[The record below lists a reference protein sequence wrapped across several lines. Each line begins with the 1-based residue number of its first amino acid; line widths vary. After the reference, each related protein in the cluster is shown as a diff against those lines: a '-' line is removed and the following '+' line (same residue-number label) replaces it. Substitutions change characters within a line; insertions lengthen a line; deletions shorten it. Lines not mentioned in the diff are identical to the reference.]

1 MLIVP
6 IPNPSHPRCNLFN
19 DPHLSGP
26 VQQRQR
32 QVPTSSHAEHCSQQ
46 EGKGRRARTRGGGW
60 SKISPKIFS
69 TLTLYLFQ
77 TCDPEN
83 YANPVSVS
91 TTPYTGDGAGVGL
104 AESGDAH
111 PTPATPLSSGAS
123 SVCVKPNEPN
133 PDLTD
138 CSQVRQRL
146 RKICFTES
154 CSVEDLPIFAKC
166 TSFGHKGW
174 LSTDKDGYA
183 FRAAR
188 GACWDAMNRDCVS
201 PLQNLEGHTI
211 WIFVSI
217 SCSRD

>member
-1 MLIVP
+1 MKYPLLRTLNTALSKKEKGEEPEPEEEVGQKYP
-6 IPNPSHPRCNLFN
+6 LNL
-19 DPHLSGP
+19 
-26 VQQRQR
+26 
-32 QVPTSSHAEHCSQQ
+32 
-46 EGKGRRARTRGGGW
+46 
-60 SKISPKIFS
+60 S
-69 TLTLYLFQ
+69 TLTLYKTCLLQ

-104 AESGDAH
+104 AETGDAH
-111 PTPATPLSSGAS
+111 PTPATPLSPGAS

-138 CSQVRQRL
+138 CSQVTQRL
-146 RKICFTES
+146 HKNCFTKS
-154 CSVEDLPIFAKC
+154 CLVEDLPIFCKC
-166 TSFGHKGW
+166 TSFGNKGR
-174 LSTDKDGYA
+174 LSTDKHGCA
-183 FRAAR
+183 FLAAR
-188 GACWDAMNRDCVS
+188 GTCWDAMNRDCVS

>member
-1 MLIVP
+1 MAKKLPLFKLSI
-6 IPNPSHPRCNLFN
+6 HPL
-19 DPHLSGP
+19 
-26 VQQRQR
+26 
-32 QVPTSSHAEHCSQQ
+32 
-46 EGKGRRARTRGGGW
+46 
-60 SKISPKIFS
+60 
-69 TLTLYLFQ
+69 Q

-111 PTPATPLSSGAS
+111 PTPATPLSPGAS

-146 RKICFTES
+146 RKICFTKS
-154 CSVEDLPIFAKC
+154 SSVEDLPIFGKC

-174 LSTDKDGYA
+174 FSADKHGCA
-183 FRAAR
+183 FQAAR
-188 GACWDAMNRDCVS
+188 GTCWDAMNRDCVS

>member
-46 EGKGRRARTRGGGW
+46 EGKGRRARTRGGGS
-60 SKISPKIFS
+60 SKISPRIFS
-69 TLTLYLFQ
+69 TLTFQSYLLQ

-146 RKICFTES
+146 RKICSQSLVQWKICHSSPNAHLLATRAGCQQIKMGMHFK
-154 CSVEDLPIFAKC
+154 LP
-166 TSFGHKGW
+166 
-174 LSTDKDGYA
+174 
-183 FRAAR
+183 
-188 GACWDAMNRDCVS
+188 
-201 PLQNLEGHTI
+201 EGHAGMP
-211 WIFVSI
+211 
-217 SCSRD
+217 

>member
-1 MLIVP
+1 MAEKLPLFKLSI
-6 IPNPSHPRCNLFN
+6 HPL
-19 DPHLSGP
+19 
-26 VQQRQR
+26 
-32 QVPTSSHAEHCSQQ
+32 
-46 EGKGRRARTRGGGW
+46 
-60 SKISPKIFS
+60 
-69 TLTLYLFQ
+69 Q

-111 PTPATPLSSGAS
+111 PTPATPLSPGAS

-138 CSQVRQRL
+138 CSQVTQSLCKDR
-146 RKICFTES
+146 FTES
-154 CSVEDLPIFAKC
+154 LVEKKICQFSADAHKLSETKADLVTRFQNM
-166 TSFGHKGW
+166 
-174 LSTDKDGYA
+174 
-183 FRAAR
+183 
-188 GACWDAMNRDCVS
+188 GACIQSCQRECFDAMNRDRVRAV
-201 PLQNLEGHTI
+201 QNFEGHTI